1 MTCQGCAPRGAEVLQ
16 TADQVRSCATC
27 RASVL
32 GVVYRAQRN
41 GNRVTDQ
48 DARWAA
54 AIDAGQVAALCRVGR
69 AALVDM
75 GLLWP
80 QEMPADGLISTFDQL
95 SAVALGPR
103 ATWRG
108 KGRK

>member
-1 MTCQGCAPRGAEVLQ
+1 MNCPGCQNRGAEVLQ

-41 GNRVTDQ
+41 GGRITDQ

-54 AIDAGQVAALCRVGR
+54 AVDSGQVAALCRIGR
-69 AALVDM
+69 AALVDL

-80 QEMPADGLISTFDQL
+80 ENLGTAQVVSTFDQL
-95 SAVALGPR
+95 DRVSLGPR
-103 ATWRG
+103 GVR
-108 KGRK
+108 GRK

>member
-1 MTCQGCAPRGAEVLQ
+1 
-16 TADQVRSCATC
+16 
-27 RASVL
+27 VL

-95 SAVALGPR
+95 SAVGR
-103 ATWRG
+103 GTRRGTRG